1 MFLSASSRPCLCKMA
16 AIYTSNTRS
25 NARGWVRH
33 VHYRNVFGGL
43 LAEIR
48 ESEAAAALGCAD
60 PERVLSG
67 ARPMTIGEL
76 VMGARAVG
84 IDWKPLLARF
94 SESAD
99 LGQSASH

>member
-1 MFLSASSRPCLCKMA
+1 
-16 AIYTSNTRS
+16 
-25 NARGWVRH
+25 

-48 ESEAAAALGCAD
+48 TSGASDALDCAD

-84 IDWKPLLARF
+84 VAWEPLLARF
-94 SESAD
+94 AESAD
-99 LGQSASH
+99 LSQSASH